1 MKKILCL
8 VIVSCCILA
17 MPVVAEIKSNSIS
30 SNAIQNN
37 KSDLF
42 RPMHATNIKIV
53 KKVPASLAIKETKG
67 SSNTPPGQDKEDDS
81 SERVA
86 TGDLGSATTGNK
98 YAVVIGICDYPD
110 EGEMGDICLS
120 DGDSYYMV
128 KTLIENYGYNPS
140 DILWFRDMGSDG
152 EMISVGDTKM
162 KYEVPTHEKI
172 SWAVMEIRGKIE
184 SDDEFVF
191 FFSGHGSSG
200 EVNDGFPEGKDDG
213 EKTDEGILV
222 HDSDGEMDGDGYA
235 TLDFIWDGELRS
247 WFYGFNTER
256 VVFIFDT
263 CLAGGMN
270 DVAYD
275 EYDDIYNNRVI
286 VMSSKETQSSGVYS
300 NGEFGEGVFS
310 HYFVNEGMLQGLAD
324 GYNQISDEDDYVA
337 IEEAFDYTKENF
349 PPYLKFRQNPVIS
362 DEFFNDLLL

>member
-1 MKKILCL
+1 MKKILCFT
-8 VIVSCCILA
+8 IVSCCILA
-17 MPVVAEIKSNSIS
+17 MPVVAEMKSNSVND
-30 SNAIQNN
+30 NAIQNN

-53 KKVPASLAIKETKG
+53 KKIPASLAIKETKG
-67 SSNTPPGQDKEDDS
+67 KPSTPPGQDKEDDS
-81 SERVA
+81 SERIA
-86 TGDLGSATTGNK
+86 TGVLGSATTGNK

-110 EGEMGDICLS
+110 EGEIGDICLS

-128 KTLIENYGYNPS
+128 TALIENYGYSTS
-140 DILWFRDMGSDG
+140 DIYWFRDMGSDD
-152 EMISVGDTKM
+152 ETISVGGTEM
-162 KYEVPTHEKI
+162 EYEVPTHESI
-172 SWAVMEIRGKIE
+172 SNAVMEIRNKIT
-184 SDDEFVF
+184 SNDEFVF

-200 EVNDGFPEGKDDG
+200 EVDDGFPEGKDDK
-213 EKTDEGILV
+213 EKVDEGILV
-222 HDSDGEMDGDGYA
+222 HDSDGIIDGDGYA

-247 WFYGFNTER
+247 WFYGFEAQR
-256 VVFIFDT
+256 SVFIFDT

-275 EYDDIYNNRVI
+275 ERNKIYDNRVV

-300 NGEFGEGVFS
+300 SGDFGEGMFS

-324 GYNQISDEDDYVA
+324 GYNQIPSEDGDVA

-349 PPYLKFRQNPVIS
+349 PSYLKFRQNPVIS
-362 DEFFNDLLL
+362 DKFVNDLLL